1 MSDFDVIL
9 VGGGLANG
17 LIASRLQARRPQL
30 RVLVVEAGDRLGG
43 NHTWS
48 FHASDVA
55 PAHDRFLAAFA
66 PATWTRQEVAFP
78 AFRRT
83 LATGYRALSSEAL
96 HRHVSALPSVSV
108 ALGSRVVS
116 IEEGAIVLDGGRSI
130 QAPCVIDGRGLGG
143 ADDLALGYQKFVGL
157 EIELREPH
165 GLDRPVIMDAT
176 VPQLDGYRFLYSLPL
191 APTRLLVEDTYYADQ
206 PELDRSALSER
217 VLSYAAAKGWHP
229 ARIVREEAGVLP
241 IVLDGALEALWP
253 SSDRGK
259 ARSGMRSGLFHQT
272 TGYSLP
278 HAAVAADSLAASDH
292 LTTAV
297 AARIVRDLAES
308 NWRSQSFFRM
318 LNRLLF
324 IAAAP
329 ARRVDVMQRFYRL
342 GEPLIERFY
351 AGRLTILDKARILSG
366 NPPVPVVHAL
376 RAMDPRAADGLRA
389 RPRPAAA
396 VAHSSS
402 DGRHG

>member
-1 MSDFDVIL
+1 MSEFDVIL

-17 LIASRLQARRPQL
+17 LIASRLQACRPEL
-30 RVLVVEAGDRLGG
+30 RVLVAEAGDQLGG

-55 PAHDRFLAAFA
+55 PAHDRFLSVFA

-78 AFRRT
+78 GFRRT
-83 LATGYRALSSEAL
+83 LATGYRSLSSEAL
-96 HRHVSALPSVSV
+96 HRHVSTLPSVSV
-108 ALGSRVVS
+108 ALDCRVTSV
-116 IEEGAIVLDGGRSI
+116 EEAAIVLAGGRTI
-130 QAPCVIDGRGLGG
+130 RAPCVIDGRGLGAVDG
-143 ADDLALGYQKFVGL
+143 LALGYQKFVGL

-253 SSDRGK
+253 SVERGR

-278 HAAVAADSLAASDH
+278 FAAAVADGVVACAD
-292 LTTAV
+292 LTTA
-297 AARIVRDLAES
+297 AAAHLVRDMAET
-308 NWRSQSFFRM
+308 NWRNQSFFRM

-324 IAAAP
+324 LAATP

-351 AGRLTILDKARILSG
+351 AGRLTTLDKARILSG
-366 NPPVPVVHAL
+366 SPPVPIGRAL
-376 RAMDPRAADGLRA
+376 WALNPRAADALRTT
-389 RPRPAAA
+389 PRPADA
-396 VAHSSS
+396 VALGSS
-402 DGRHG
+402 DRRHG